1 MKSMIVALALLLAT
15 TAHAQDT
22 AAGHKGHAPTQHLAW
37 KDMGPPMLRDGYG
50 DSELKIT
57 TTSPPAQ
64 AYFNQGLQLLHCFWE
79 FEAYRAFK
87 EAARLDPN
95 AAMPH
100 WGMAMALEN
109 ESAMKEQRTAAMN
122 KANELAATASEHE
135 QFYIRAMSKRLAE
148 GEWQKRFGEYR
159 RELEAL
165 LDRFPA
171 DHDARAFLA
180 ISFGGYDDEQRP
192 REGTMY
198 GQSLLKEIL
207 REQPNH
213 AAAHHYW
220 IHLLESSPHPQDALA
235 SADVLGKLVPLSGHM
250 VHMPGH
256 IYYQT
261 GDYERAYA
269 SFAAAARV
277 DEAYMKEQGVT
288 TAETWNYAHNLS
300 YLIAAC
306 AESGRYREGLE
317 WAEKLRGAQDGR
329 SSSAGKYYYALH
341 PGSTLLRLHIRF
353 AQWQAAA
360 NAPIEF
366 GVDGDAI
373 SETARAYRAALEA
386 HAKGMAAAAQG
397 KWSEA
402 TRYADTL
409 DAALWR
415 MSPPA
420 MPKKSDE
427 DKEAQGE
434 DPEYLTMILAVA
446 SLDLRG
452 SIASGRGDIDT
463 AERLLLQAVQ
473 KEKELGYGEPP
484 VFSRPATESLGYA
497 HLRAK
502 QWDKARDAFTA
513 SLKVRPHNG
522 HALFGLAQSHA
533 LAGNVSEA
541 TRAHEQFLAAW
552 SHADAALPQVRTAK
566 QWLARNKQPHQEHQQ

>member
-15 TAHAQDT
+15 TAHAQNA
-22 AAGHKGHAPTQHLAW
+22 AAGHKGHAPAQHLAW
-37 KDMGPPMLRDGYG
+37 KDMPPPMLRDGYG
-50 DSELKIT
+50 NSELKIT
-57 TTSPPAQ
+57 TSSAQAQ

-87 EAARLDPN
+87 EAARLDPT
-95 AAMPH
+95 AAMPQ

-109 ESAMKEQRTAAMN
+109 ESAMKEQRTAAVN
-122 KANELAATASEHE
+122 KANELAGAASEHE
-135 QFYIRAMSKRLAE
+135 QFYIRAMSMRLAE
-148 GEWQKRFGEYR
+148 GDWQKRLGDYR

-192 REGTMY
+192 REGTIY

-207 REQPNH
+207 RERPNH

-220 IHLLESSPHPQDALA
+220 IHLLENSPHPQDALA
-235 SADVLGKLVPLSGHM
+235 SADVLGKLAPLSGHM

-261 GDYERAYA
+261 GNYERAYA

-306 AESGRYREGLE
+306 AESGRYLEGLE
-317 WAEKLRGAQDGR
+317 WAGKLKGVQDGR

-341 PGSTLLRLHIRF
+341 QGSTLSRLHSRF
-353 AQWQAAA
+353 SQWQAAA

-386 HAKGMAAAAQG
+386 HAKGMAAAALR
-397 KWSEA
+397 KWPEA
-402 TRYADTL
+402 TRNADIL

-415 MSPPA
+415 MSPQA

-434 DPEYLTMILAVA
+434 DPEYLTLILAVA

-463 AERLLLQAVQ
+463 AERLLSQAVQ

-513 SLKVRPHNG
+513 SLNDRPRNG
-522 HALFGLAQSHA
+522 HALFGLAQSYA

-541 TRAHEQFLAAW
+541 MRAYEQFLAAW
-552 SHADAALPQVRTAK
+552 SHADSDLPQVRTAK
-566 QWLARNKQPHQEHQQ
+566 QWLAKRPDQEHQQ